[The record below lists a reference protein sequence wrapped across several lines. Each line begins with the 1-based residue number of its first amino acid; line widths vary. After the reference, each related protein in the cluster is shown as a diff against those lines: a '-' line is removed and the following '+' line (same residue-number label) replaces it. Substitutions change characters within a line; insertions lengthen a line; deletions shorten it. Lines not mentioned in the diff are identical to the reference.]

1 MAENPA
7 CGKCRA
13 PLFTGQPLAV
23 GASEFERH
31 VRRGTV
37 PVLVDFW
44 AGWCGPCRA
53 MAPAFAAAAA
63 DLEPD
68 VRLLKVDIDAEQAI
82 AARHAIQS
90 IPTLVL
96 FRDGCELARQT
107 GAMER
112 GRIVAWVRQALAAR

>member
-23 GASEFERH
+23 GASELERH

-82 AARHAIQS
+82 AAQHAIQS